1 VRTRRTTP
9 LAAVPIV
16 VFLFTWTLTT
26 HGKYSVSGDEPH
38 YLIISESLRTDWD
51 LDLANNYAQDDARL
65 FGRAGLEVE
74 VHALPSRT
82 GELRSVHTVGL
93 PIVLLPAYV
102 AAQHIAGATP
112 ESLLKRF
119 RMDRGLFAYSLVGLF
134 LIALTAFGFTLLAAG
149 LATSV
154 GPRLASALAI
164 AAGVSPPVVSHAFLV
179 FPDTVALFVTCCA
192 VWFATK
198 HSSSRDSRT
207 LQVLLVLLG
216 LTPWLHQKYLVYV
229 PGLVFAIGW
238 ARRDLV
244 GRLRPRAIAAGLALL
259 GAPQVALL
267 AWSQYEWGTFGGAI
281 TTGAL
286 TSAASPFSLGG
297 LWSGAVGLWVD
308 RQSGF
313 LAFAPAYWIVPA
325 CWWLSWRRVWW
336 YSGPIVL
343 LYVPAAAF
351 VIGWW
356 AGFSP
361 AARYLTPAIP
371 LLLVPVGLSLR
382 YRSVRLA
389 AATLLIAQA
398 AIDAVIWQRPRWLW
412 PSATG
417 DNPALQALG
426 WPGRLY
432 ERLLPAVRLEGL
444 SGALPVFIVLCLVT
458 AIVVAVASR
467 ERRLTD
473 AMTPR

>member
-1 VRTRRTTP
+1 VRSRRTTP

-38 YLIISESLRTDWD
+38 YLIIAESLRTDWD

-102 AAQHIAGATP
+102 AAQHIAAATS
-112 ESLLKRF
+112 EALLKRF

-134 LIALTAFGFTLLAAG
+134 LIALTSFGFTLLAAG
-149 LATSV
+149 LATSI

-179 FPDTVALFVTCCA
+179 FPDTAALFVTCCA

-198 HSSSRDSRT
+198 HPSPRDLRT
-207 LQVLLVLLG
+207 LQVLLLLLG
-216 LTPWLHQKYLVYV
+216 LTPWLHQKYFVYV
-229 PGLVFAIGW
+229 PGLVLVIGW

-244 GRLRPRAIAAGLALL
+244 GRLQPRAIAAGLALL
-259 GAPQVALL
+259 VAPQVALL

-286 TSAASPFSLGG
+286 TSAASPFSWESFSNGAAG
-297 LWSGAVGLWVD
+297 LWFD
-308 RQSGF
+308 RQSGL

-325 CWWLSWRRVWW
+325 CWLLSWRRTWW
-336 YSGPIVL
+336 YTVPIVF
-343 LYVPAAAF
+343 LYLPAAAF

-361 AARYLTPAIP
+361 AARYLAPAVP
-371 LLLVPVGLSLR
+371 LLLVPVGLSLG
-382 YRSVRLA
+382 YRSVRFA

-412 PSATG
+412 PLATG
-417 DNPALQALG
+417 DNLALQALG

-432 ERLLPAVRLEGL
+432 ERLLPSVRLEGL
-444 SGALPVFIVLCLVT
+444 SGAWPVFVVLCLVT
-458 AIVVAVASR
+458 ALIVLAARR
-467 ERRLTD
+467 ERRLMD
-473 AMTPR
+473 AMTPQ